1 MAKSRIF
8 NIFTRK
14 NTASNGIS
22 LIEANDLHSQPKLN
36 FKIYTA
42 SGGYVLE
49 FYKYDYQKD
58 KSESKLYVINNTED
72 LSESIATI
80 CQQEF
85 LQL

>member
-1 MAKSRIF
+1 MARNRLL
-8 NIFTRK
+8 NIFSRYNEIEK
-14 NTASNGIS
+14 GIAVSN
-22 LIEANDLHSQPKLN
+22 ELHSQPKLN

-58 KSESKLYVINNTED
+58 KSESKLYVINSTED